1 MYHLISFRAD
11 IIHDDHTSVDIIR
24 MSKVKGLSPETL
36 NAQALHQFDAMTG
49 ALSPAIHPSSTFLR
63 DENYKLI
70 NDRHSYGRAEN
81 PGYLVAEKVLA
92 ELEGGPAA
100 LLFSSGSA
108 AAMAVVQSLQ
118 PGDQIVAP
126 KIMYWG
132 LRNWLI
138 KFCDNWGLG
147 LDLFDAADPD
157 ALANTVNKGKTKL
170 VWIETPCNP
179 SWDVIDIAAAAEI
192 AHRAGALLAVDSTVA
207 TPVLTQPIKLGADIV
222 VHSATKYLNGHCDI
236 VAGAVV
242 TAKEDEFW
250 ERVCEQRTDGGAI
263 LGSFEAFLL
272 QRGMRTLFLRIR
284 KACESALT
292 LAEHFD
298 GHAGVEAVI
307 YPGLPNHP
315 GHELA
320 KRQMDGGFGGMLC
333 IHVKGGAEDAL
344 NIVKRCKV
352 FTRATSFGGV
362 ESLIEHRYS
371 IEGEGSPVPKEWIRL
386 SIGIES
392 VDDLIADL
400 EQAFK

>member
-1 MYHLISFRAD
+1 MKKKNLA
-11 IIHDDHTSVDIIR
+11 
-24 MSKVKGLSPETL
+24 PETL
-36 NAQALHQFDAMTG
+36 NAQALHHVDAATG
-49 ALSPAIHPSSTFLR
+49 AVSPAIYPSSTFVR
-63 DENYKLI
+63 DENYELT
-70 NDRHSYGRAEN
+70 NARHSYGRAEN

-108 AAMAVVQSLQ
+108 AAMAVVQSLK
-118 PGDQIVAP
+118 PGDHVVAP

-132 LRNWLI
+132 LRNWFI
-138 KFCDNWGLG
+138 KFCTNWGLG
-147 LDLFDAADPD
+147 LDFFDAADPE
-157 ALANTVNKGKTKL
+157 ALAGIVRKGKTKL

-179 SWDVIDIAAAAEI
+179 SWDVIDIAAAADI
-192 AHRAGALLAVDSTVA
+192 AHKAGARLAVDSTVA

-236 VAGAVV
+236 VAGALI
-242 TAKEDEFW
+242 TAKEDDLW

-292 LAEHFD
+292 LAEYFD
-298 GHAGVEAVI
+298 GHEGVEAVI
-307 YPGLPNHP
+307 YPGLPDHP

-320 KRQMDGGFGGMLC
+320 KRQMDCGFGGMLC
-333 IHVKGGAEDAL
+333 IQVKGGPEDAL
-344 NIVKRCKV
+344 RVATRCKV

-371 IEGEGSPVPKEWIRL
+371 IEGEGSPVPKDWLRL
-386 SIGIES
+386 SIGIEH
-392 VDDLIADL
+392 VGDLIADL
-400 EQAFK
+400 EQALV